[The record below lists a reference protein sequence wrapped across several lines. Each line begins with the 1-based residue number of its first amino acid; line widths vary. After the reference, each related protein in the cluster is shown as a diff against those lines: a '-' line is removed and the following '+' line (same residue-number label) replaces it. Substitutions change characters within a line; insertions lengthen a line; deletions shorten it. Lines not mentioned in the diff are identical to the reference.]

1 MNIYSIPTYL
11 GNNDEVFQAYPRRAD
26 ILHVHVGCILLV
38 ITRGTK
44 EKGVDKQILPNRERS
59 IILTDNNTNQV
70 FLGDTYIAPDFLC
83 SWF

>member
-1 MNIYSIPTYL
+1 MNIYRIPTYL
-11 GNNDEVFQAYPRRAD
+11 GNNDEIFQADPRRAD
-26 ILHVHVGCILLV
+26 IHDVHVGCILLG
-38 ITRGTK
+38 ITRSTK

-83 SWF
+83 LWF